1 MKKIFIPGTNLVPRS
16 IYCIGRNYI
25 EHAKELNN
33 PVPSSPLVFLEPQ
46 SALCFD
52 GDEIKI
58 PEQSTDVHHEVEIVV
73 AISKSGKNISEEAAQ
88 EYIAGIGIGIDFT
101 ARDIQQKAKQSGHP
115 WTIAKGFDT
124 FAPISTFLPLNEIE
138 DLNDIELSLSV
149 NGVTK
154 QIGNSS
160 QMIFSIPFLI
170 SYLSEIFTLHPG
182 DLIFTGTPSGVS
194 QVTAGDQIEATL
206 GNKFTTLSVSVK

>member
-1 MKKIFIPGTNLVPRS
+1 MKKISIPGTDLTPRS

-25 EHAKELNN
+25 EHAKELDN
-33 PVPSSPLVFLEPQ
+33 PVPSSPLVFLKPQ
-46 SALCFD
+46 SALCFN
-52 GDEIKI
+52 GDEIII
-58 PEQSTDVHHEVEIVV
+58 PEQSSDVHHEVEIVV

-88 EYIAGIGIGIDFT
+88 DYIAGIGIGIDFT
-101 ARDIQQKAKQSGHP
+101 ARDIQHKAKQSGNP

-154 QIGNSS
+154 QVGNSS

-194 QVTAGDQIEATL
+194 QVKAGDKIEATL